1 MPVLEMREAT
11 FRRGGSTLLA
21 PVTMTIDSGACAELT
36 CENTIAAGIA
46 ARLAAGIMKCTD
58 GNVFVADFD
67 PKIQPV
73 QVKALVGFLPSER
86 PCNPLRAEGY
96 FAYRAALWGLDK
108 TRSVQKGQ
116 TLLAMLDGLE
126 RDEAALL
133 AGIFLHDPPLL
144 VLERPRDGVRDAA
157 QALRAVTPPCAL
169 FITYGPSD
177 RAALDIRAQSAALGT
192 APS

>member
-11 FRRGGSTLLA
+11 FRRADSTLFA
-21 PVTMTIDSGACAELT
+21 PLTMTIDYGACAELT
-36 CENTIAAGIA
+36 CDTTISAGIA
-46 ARLAAGIMKCTD
+46 ARLAAGIMKCTE

-86 PCNPLRAEGY
+86 PRNPLPAEEY
-96 FAYRAALWGLDK
+96 FAYRAALWGLEK
-108 TRSVQKGQ
+108 TASMQKGR

-126 RDEAALL
+126 PGEAALL
-133 AGIFLHDPPLL
+133 AGIFLHGPRLL

-157 QALRAVTPPCAL
+157 EALKAVTPPSAL

-177 RAALDIRAQSAALGT
+177 RAAFDIRAQSPTLGT